1 MSGKT
6 SFLFDSLTQPSPPRG
21 NDPPSPA
28 DTPCLA
34 EDANAQVLTQA
45 PGHREKPVLKSERL
59 KSPPC
64 GAELSERILLSTGL
78 KDSFK
83 IHLQCLGCL
92 FFFFKNIIVTGL
104 ENFHSLSRTISSP
117 MCYI

>member
-6 SFLFDSLTQPSPPRG
+6 SFLFDSLTQPSSPRG
-21 NDPPSPA
+21 SDPPSPA

-83 IHLQCLGCL
+83 IHLQCLCCL
-92 FFFFKNIIVTGL
+92 VFFSFF
-104 ENFHSLSRTISSP
+104 
-117 MCYI
+117 